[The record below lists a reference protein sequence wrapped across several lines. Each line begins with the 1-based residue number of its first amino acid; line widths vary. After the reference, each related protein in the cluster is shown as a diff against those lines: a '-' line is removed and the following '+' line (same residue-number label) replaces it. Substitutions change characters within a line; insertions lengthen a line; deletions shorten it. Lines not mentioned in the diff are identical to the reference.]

1 MFTAED
7 ARKLRRSN
15 TLLQKSIQESVEYTV
30 EEIKRAIKKGRD
42 YAPIRTVEVSD
53 EKEKIKATQE
63 QILIE
68 MIKYGYKRYPYPIY
82 SDGILQE
89 NIYIT
94 WVY

>member
-15 TLLQKSIQESVEYTV
+15 TLLQKSIQESIEYTV
-30 EEIKRAIKKGRD
+30 EEIKRAIERGRD

-53 EKEKIKATQE
+53 EKKKIKATQE

-68 MIKYGYKRYPYPIY
+68 MIKYGYKRYPYPVY
-82 SDGILQE
+82 SDEILQE
-89 NIYIT
+89 NVYIT